1 MINYEDEAGNVMSG
15 VNLAERLNKFYIS
28 ATSDLLPLDRNN
40 ELPDIRSSVVCKK
53 LSEMNPF
60 KSVGPDGILNRIW
73 KSFAPELSLPITEI
87 FFAYTFPTIWKD
99 SFISPIPKVTTVTAD
114 GDLRPI
120 SLTLCIA
127 KIQEDFALKWLT
139 EDVQHKIDPQQFGPL
154 KASST
159 TFCLL
164 NMFENWLSSLD
175 QPDHYLRICYLDFSK
190 AFDNTDH
197 NVLVKKFIDLGVR
210 RSLIAWL
217 CSFYSD
223 RRQAVKFN
231 SLISDWELCRDGIPQ
246 GTKLGPILFAIMID
260 DLAVKSPP
268 TAYHWKFVDDVV
280 LSEVVKTDSTSIL
293 YRLI

>member
-1 MINYEDEAGNVMSG
+1 MYDV
-15 VNLAERLNKFYIS
+15 VKRLKRR
-28 ATSDLLPLDRNN
+28 LLFSVW
-40 ELPDIRSSVVCKK
+40 SSVRC
-53 LSEMNPF
+53 L
-60 KSVGPDGILNRIW
+60 
-73 KSFAPELSLPITEI
+73 
-87 FFAYTFPTIWKD
+87 
-99 SFISPIPKVTTVTAD
+99 
-114 GDLRPI
+114 
-120 SLTLCIA
+120 
-127 KIQEDFALKWLT
+127 
-139 EDVQHKIDPQQFGPL
+139 
-154 KASST
+154 
-159 TFCLL
+159 FCLL

-268 TAYHWKFVDDVV
+268 TAYHWKFVVY
-280 LSEVVKTDSTSIL
+280 ICL
-293 YRLI
+293 YKYMFIYFF